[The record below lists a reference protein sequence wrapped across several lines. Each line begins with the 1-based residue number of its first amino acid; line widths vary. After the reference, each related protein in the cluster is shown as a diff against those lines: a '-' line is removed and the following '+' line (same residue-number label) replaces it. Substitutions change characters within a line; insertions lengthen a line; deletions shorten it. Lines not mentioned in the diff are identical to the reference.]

1 MRLLIAAG
9 GTGGHIYPALAVARS
24 LLASADAPEVDWVGG
39 HRGLESGLVR
49 AAGLPLRR
57 LALRSLRTVDLS
69 VNTVLDPARLAV
81 SVPQATALLLRHRP
95 AAIFTT
101 GGYVAIPILLAA
113 APLRIPT
120 VLWEGN
126 VIPGRS
132 VRTVARLA
140 DSIAVS
146 FAATCRSLGGRC
158 YVTGTPIRDTREVDR
173 AAARARFELG
183 ADDRMMLIFGGSQA
197 VRRFNAAVSD
207 ALPRLIARTHVVHVT
222 GDTGYPGALGDRER
236 LPSNVR
242 QRYRPYPF
250 LRDDML
256 AALAAADLV
265 VGRGGSSTL
274 AEVTAL
280 GLPMVV
286 VPYPHAAG
294 HQRANARVLVEA
306 GGALLVEDEA
316 FDADAL
322 LDAAAILDDPARH
335 KRMAEASRALGRPGS
350 ADAVAE
356 IVLAAAEGRPA
367 PDTERLDRLSRGL
380 VVRGV
385 PPAEDAP
392 APADASATPDAPAL
406 AADDAPAAADASAT
420 PDAHEAYR
428 GGDA

>member
-24 LLASADAPEVDWVGG
+24 LLAQADELDVEWVGG
-39 HRGLESGLVR
+39 HRGLEAQIVR
-49 AAGLPLRR
+49 SAGLPMRR

-81 SVPQATALLLRHRP
+81 SVPQATAMLAARRP

-101 GGYVAIPILLAA
+101 GGYVAIPLLMAA
-113 APLRIPT
+113 ATLRTPT

-132 VRTVARLA
+132 VRAVARLA
-140 DSIAVS
+140 TTIAVS

-158 YVTGTPIRDTREVDR
+158 LLTGTPIRDTREIDR
-173 AAARARFELG
+173 AAARAKFDLEPS
-183 ADDRMMLIFGGSQA
+183 DRMLLVFGGSQA
-197 VRRFNAAVSD
+197 VRRFNAAVEE
-207 ALPRLIARTHVVHVT
+207 ALPQLVERVHVVHVT
-222 GDTGYPGALGDRER
+222 GDSGYPAALADRER
-236 LPSNVR
+236 LPEAVR
-242 QRYRPYPF
+242 ERYRPFPF

-265 VGRGGSSTL
+265 VGRAGSSTL

-306 GGALLVEDEA
+306 GGALLVADED
-316 FDADAL
+316 FDAKAL
-322 LDAAAILDDPARH
+322 LDAAAILDDPERHAR
-335 KRMAEASRALGRPGS
+335 MSAASRALGRPGA

-356 IVLAAAEGRPA
+356 LVLAAAARRPP
-367 PDTERLDRLSRGL
+367 PDAARLDRISRG
-380 VVRGV
+380 V
-385 PPAEDAP
+385 A
-392 APADASATPDAPAL
+392 
-406 AADDAPAAADASAT
+406 
-420 PDAHEAYR
+420 
-428 GGDA
+428 